1 MQAVIAILAGVV
13 LGGGSQREELK
24 DCLVVWHLPLVG
36 CWVELDR
43 HAPDAM
49 TCVLVKCNAMELQ
62 S

>member
-36 CWVELDR
+36 CRVELDR
-43 HAPDAM
+43 HTPDAM
-49 TCVLVKCNAMELQ
+49 TRVLMKCNAMELQ